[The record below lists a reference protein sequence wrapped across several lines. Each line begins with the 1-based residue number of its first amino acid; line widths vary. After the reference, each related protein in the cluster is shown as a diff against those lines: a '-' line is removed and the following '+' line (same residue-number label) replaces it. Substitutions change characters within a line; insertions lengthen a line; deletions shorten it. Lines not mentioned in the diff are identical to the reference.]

1 MRRLLVAGTL
11 AAAQLLA
18 PGVRADAVS
27 GAAGAGPGDAPAPAE
42 TQLLGCLTAAA
53 EAHRVPPALLA
64 ILLKVE
70 GGRLG
75 RVSQNGNDTQDIGP
89 MQVNTAWLPRI
100 AAHWRATPPAALTA
114 LRDNLCANLE
124 GGAWI
129 LRQAIDEARGSLWGG
144 VAIYHSHAPRHQR
157 AYLRKV
163 LDWTLRLQALAR
175 LPAPASPLPASPAP
189 ERRDDA
195 PRPAA
200 RR

>member
-1 MRRLLVAGTL
+1 MRRLLAAGTL
-11 AAAQLLA
+11 AAAQLVA

-27 GAAGAGPGDAPAPAE
+27 ATAAAGPGDAPDE

-53 EAHRVPPALLA
+53 EVHRVPPALLA

-75 RVSQNGNDTQDIGP
+75 RVSQNGNDTQDLGP
-89 MQVNTAWLPRI
+89 MQVNTAWAPRI
-100 AAHWRATPPAALTA
+100 AAHWRATPAAALAA

-163 LDWTLRLQALAR
+163 LDWTLRLQASAGR
-175 LPAPASPLPASPAP
+175 PAPASPAPASLLP
-189 ERRDDA
+189 ERTDGG